1 MSGSTRFTVRRVNL
15 PDKLILASNSP
26 RRRELIKLL
35 GVPFKIIDSVDFDET
50 EYICTSGR
58 EAKDIPL
65 ALSMIKAEHVIDSVE
80 DGFLVCADTD
90 VIHNNCTLGKP
101 ADKKDAERML
111 KELSG
116 DWHEV
121 ITGVTVVLVKN
132 RTFDSEAAVTRVKFA
147 ELSDEEIARYIKTG
161 EPMDK
166 AGAYGIQ
173 GFAAPF
179 IERVEGC
186 YFNVVGL
193 PINLLYSMLRREGFN
208 FK

>member
-1 MSGSTRFTVRRVNL
+1 L
-15 PDKLILASNSP
+15 PDTLLLASKSP

-35 GVPFKIIDSVDFDET
+35 GVPYKLVDPADIDEEDF
-50 EYICTSGR
+50 ICNSGR
-58 EAKDIPL
+58 LACDLPL
-65 ALSMIKAEHVIDSVE
+65 ALSRKKAEIVIERIDK
-80 DGFLVCADTD
+80 GYLVCADTD
-90 VIHNNCTLGKP
+90 VIHNNVTLGKP
-101 ADKKDAERML
+101 VDKKDACRML

-121 ITGVTVVLVKN
+121 ITGITVVFAEN
-132 RTFDSEAAVTRVKFA
+132 RTFNSEASVTRVKFA
-147 ELSDEEIARYIKTG
+147 ELTDEEISRYVESG

-173 GFAAPF
+173 GGAAPF
-179 IERVEGC
+179 IERIEGC

-193 PINLLYSMLRREGFN
+193 PVNLLYSMLTRTGFR

>member
-1 MSGSTRFTVRRVNL
+1 L

-35 GVPFKIIDSVDFDET
+35 DVPCKIMDSVDFDEA

-58 EAKDIPL
+58 MAKDIPL
-65 ALSMIKAEHVIDSVE
+65 ALSMIKAEHVIDSVD

-101 ADKKDAERML
+101 ANAKDAERML

-116 DWHEV
+116 DWHDV

-173 GFAAPF
+173 GYAAPF

-193 PINLLYSMLRREGFN
+193 PINLLYSMLRREGFS